1 METTSA
7 PQEDSG
13 LYYSKMLL
21 RQNPWLE
28 ELLKEGEAPVAIS
41 YRKPENL
48 FGGSLLFIG
57 CFVFLDTLL
66 HLSAFGGA
74 FPALALLLA
83 GIAAAYVGVWAIL
96 FAKRSYVLVTSERL
110 VYQKINLLG
119 RPGRQISLPRSEI
132 QRVRFLKSTVMYR
145 INRSDGGI
153 SVAAKDGS
161 TLLIPS
167 VRDAETILGALR

>member
-1 METTSA
+1 
-7 PQEDSG
+7 
-13 LYYSKMLL
+13 MLL
-21 RQNPWLE
+21 RQHPWIGGLLRE
-28 ELLKEGEAPVAIS
+28 EEYPVAIS

-48 FGGSLLFIG
+48 FGGSLLFVG

-66 HLSAFGGA
+66 HLRAFGGI

-83 GIAAAYVGVWAIL
+83 GIAAAYGGVWAIF

-110 VYQKINLLG
+110 VYQKINLFG
-119 RPGRQISLPRSEI
+119 QPGRQISLPRSEI

-145 INRSDGGI
+145 ISRSDGGI
-153 SVAAKDGS
+153 SVATKNGT